1 MKKVYKLTESDLHE
15 IIENSVNNISH
26 ILNLFKTNKITISN
40 NEDSFEL
47 YDAEND
53 EVYYVDYGIE
63 SDQHEVIT
71 RSNNYDIPDD
81 YDIEGDWNFT
91 YMSIYDEDENLVLE
105 LDGDDSILDKIKSYV
120 TYDGY
125 VNTADEYE
133 DSFDRYYDDDD
144 DVF

>member
-40 NEDSFEL
+40 NEDLFEL

-53 EVYYVDYGIE
+53 EVYYVNYEIE